1 MTLVSAY
8 ICEDVELVSVTHDFK
23 FEAPDVVCV
32 KNFFLKR
39 KKCLHLYRIGSSNLV
54 DWGVPGWK
62 RVEKSLNSFFSLL

>member
-32 KNFFLKR
+32 KNFF
-39 KKCLHLYRIGSSNLV
+39 
-54 DWGVPGWK
+54 
-62 RVEKSLNSFFSLL
+62 